1 MISLALVVT
10 KGGML
15 SFSKLYLFFLC
26 VLGGAAAFINT
37 SAYSYA
43 AQAYT
48 DDVEKVISIME
59 TVVGIGCAAGPVLGS
74 VVYELIG
81 FAWTFILF
89 GIIMA
94 PTSIILCFL
103 KKPTEV
109 KADLEMA
116 AKQEKEQRENQ

>member
-1 MISLALVVT
+1 MASLALVVS
-10 KGGML
+10 KGGIL
-15 SFSKLYLFFLC
+15 SFSKLAINFLLC

-103 KKPTEV
+103 KKPT
-109 KADLEMA
+109 
-116 AKQEKEQRENQ
+116 